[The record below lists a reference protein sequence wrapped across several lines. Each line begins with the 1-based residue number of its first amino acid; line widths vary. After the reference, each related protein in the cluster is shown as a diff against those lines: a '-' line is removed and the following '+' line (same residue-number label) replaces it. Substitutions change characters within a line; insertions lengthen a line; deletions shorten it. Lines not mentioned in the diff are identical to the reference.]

1 MDTQPSSAR
10 SAGSV
15 AVVRAARR
23 ESAESF
29 IGAESDRR
37 SGDVEAEKGVV
48 SFCAERCRGSVRFAF
63 TIRIHSHPILPLATH
78 GAAVRANWRR
88 HRCPPMKDISLLIP
102 PLLRPW
108 LFGVFFV
115 LFLVVGI
122 AFAYAVV
129 L

>member
-1 MDTQPSSAR
+1 M
-10 SAGSV
+10 
-15 AVVRAARR
+15 
-23 ESAESF
+23 
-29 IGAESDRR
+29 
-37 SGDVEAEKGVV
+37 
-48 SFCAERCRGSVRFAF
+48 C
-63 TIRIHSHPILPLATH
+63 
-78 GAAVRANWRR
+78 ANWRR
-88 HRCPPMKDISLLIP
+88 HRCPPMKDISLLIL